1 MDMGKIIDLAAKADG
16 LLEKLSSPVL
26 LLFRL
31 YVAQIFFNSGL
42 IKLSNFDST
51 VALFENEYQVP
62 VLSPML
68 AAVAGTGAELALP
81 VLLALGIGSRFT
93 GVAFFVFNL
102 VAVLSYPDIS
112 DAGIKDHML
121 WGAILAVIATV
132 GPGKI
137 AVDTLLA
144 RLFKPTP
151 RTA

>member
-1 MDMGKIIDLAAKADG
+1 MSKSIDLVARADG

-42 IKLSNFDST
+42 IKLSNFGST

-62 VLSPML
+62 VLSPMI
-68 AAVAGTGAELALP
+68 AAVTGTGAELVLP

-102 VAVLSYPDIS
+102 VAALSYPDIS

-132 GPGKI
+132 GPGWI

-144 RLFKPTP
+144 HFLKPAA